1 MNLNQLPNIITS
13 VRLILLI
20 PLSFY
25 LSQQDYQTAVI
36 IFFIAGFS
44 DALDGFLAKRFDWVS
59 RFGSILDPIADK
71 ALLVLTMGIL
81 TLNSKISLQLFILVT
96 IRDIYIIS
104 GAYYYYKKIGPYDMA
119 PSYISKFNTF
129 VQIALVT
136 LILVSL
142 SYYSVPNLLI
152 NSLTIA
158 VYLTVVLSGI
168 HYTVVWGKKYK
179 TALQSKS
186 REAIHAKLDLD
197 AYSDTDSDLNP

>member
-25 LSQQDYQTAVI
+25 LAQQDYQNAVL

-44 DALDGFLAKRFDWVS
+44 DALDGFLAKRFNWVS

-81 TLNSKISLQLFILVT
+81 TLNNKISLQLFSLVT

-119 PSYISKFNTF
+119 PSYISKLNTF
-129 VQIALVT
+129 VQISLVT

-142 SYYSVPNLLI
+142 SYYTVPELLI
-152 NSLTIA
+152 SWLTIA
-158 VYLTVVLSGI
+158 VYITVVLSGL

-179 TALQSKS
+179 TAIQNLQSNSIDASATTADSSIDSKS
-186 REAIHAKLDLD
+186 
-197 AYSDTDSDLNP
+197 DS